1 MKCIVF
7 GASGYLGR
15 HIVAD
20 LYSEGAEVK
29 IPLAKDGSRIDLTN
43 LKSLIS
49 IDWDVDVVFMFAGVT
64 GTGVSFDQFDSFLRD
79 NELSLLNV
87 LDSIRRSP
95 YRPKILF
102 PSTRLVYRGGELP
115 LLETDIQESNTLY
128 AANKIACEHYLSAYA
143 KTFDIPYTIFRVC
156 VPYANLLSDQY
167 SFGTVGNLITQ
178 ARNNGKICLYGGGRV
193 RRTFTHIQD
202 LTRMILRASLHLE
215 TVNQTYN
222 IPGEDLSL
230 YEAAGFVAESVK
242 GVTIEK
248 VDWPAF
254 DFRIE
259 SGDTIFNGKKLTDTL
274 NLKAM
279 HNFRD
284 WANGIRVA

>member
-202 LTRMILRASLHLE
+202 LTRMILRDSLHLE

-274 NLKAM
+274 NLKAT